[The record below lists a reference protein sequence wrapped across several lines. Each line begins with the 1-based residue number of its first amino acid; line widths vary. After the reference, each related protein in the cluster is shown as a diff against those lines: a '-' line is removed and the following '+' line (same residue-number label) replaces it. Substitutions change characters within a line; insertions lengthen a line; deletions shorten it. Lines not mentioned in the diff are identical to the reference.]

1 MTSLPHS
8 FRGTSSTG
16 SARQTTS
23 SRQAQHVFDALR
35 TFDGTS
41 VTEIWAQSPDD
52 GGLGLA
58 VANRL
63 KKAAGFHVA
72 DASPL
77 LLGITG
83 PTGAG
88 KTSALRALEKLG
100 AHVLDCDAVYHEQ
113 LRSDAALRGA
123 ITDAFGD
130 VFGADGLLDR
140 QKLGNIVFSDPAALE
155 KLNTIIYAHLP
166 RALRQRADASG
177 ADVVA
182 LDAINLIESGLGALC
197 RRTVAV
203 LAPADV
209 RAARIMA
216 RDGIPEEYAR
226 LRIAAQK
233 NDDFYRAHCT
243 DVLWNDAPT
252 SEIFERQAGEF
263 FGRLLQEL
271 QKGE

>member
-1 MTSLPHS
+1 MKFVYGHGFALPEQHTVLHG
-8 FRGTSSTG
+8 RKGRIAKAYQPG
-16 SARQTTS
+16 GLKAPARQCPC
-23 SRQAQHVFDALR
+23 HGPHPALHILQ
-35 TFDGTS
+35 
-41 VTEIWAQSPDD
+41 E
-52 GGLGLA
+52 
-58 VANRL
+58 
-63 KKAAGFHVA
+63 
-72 DASPL
+72 
-77 LLGITG
+77 
-83 PTGAG
+83 
-88 KTSALRALEKLG
+88 LG
-100 AHVLDCDAVYHEQ
+100 AYCIDCDAVYHEQ

-140 QKLGNIVFSDPAALE
+140 QKLENIVFSDPAALE
-155 KLNTIIYAHLP
+155 KLNTIIYTHLP

-209 RAARIMA
+209 RAASIMA

-243 DVLWNDAPT
+243 DVLWTDAP
-252 SEIFERQAGEF
+252 SS
-263 FGRLLQEL
+263 
-271 QKGE
+271 

>member
-1 MTSLPHS
+1 M
-8 FRGTSSTG
+8 
-16 SARQTTS
+16 
-23 SRQAQHVFDALR
+23 
-35 TFDGTS
+35 
-41 VTEIWAQSPDD
+41 
-52 GGLGLA
+52 
-58 VANRL
+58 
-63 KKAAGFHVA
+63 
-72 DASPL
+72 
-77 LLGITG
+77 
-83 PTGAG
+83 
-88 KTSALRALEKLG
+88 
-100 AHVLDCDAVYHEQ
+100 
-113 LRSDAALRGA
+113 
-123 ITDAFGD
+123 
-130 VFGADGLLDR
+130 
-140 QKLGNIVFSDPAALE
+140 
-155 KLNTIIYAHLP
+155 
-166 RALRQRADASG
+166 DASG
-177 ADVVA
+177 ADIVA

-243 DVLWNDAPT
+243 DALWNDAPT